1 MGRAKAINGWQ
12 KPKPRWLGYLL
23 LLALALLAVW
33 QQKSGYTNP
42 PPAGEVALRVVFL
55 PEGEQRAMSELAAA
69 LKGSKRT
76 IDLALLE
83 LNDTRLG
90 YLLARAAGRGVR
102 VRLFSERDHRGE
114 TLATLL
120 AGASGQQSGRPRV
133 SEREAKEK
141 AEPVSAHC
149 ERLAGVEI
157 CYDDRP
163 GLMHDKFAV
172 CDEAVVFTGS
182 ANWSYNGLHK
192 NDNDLLKLSGAPAVR
207 LYHDAFESLWRRKPR
222 APAPATLE
230 LADGGQLAVYFSPS
244 SGRRAVERI
253 TAVLDAAE
261 SEVWVAAFVLT
272 SPEIIAA
279 LNRAADRGVAVR
291 VLLERRNLG
300 DSQEER
306 LRDEVQVRPDANR
319 YAMHLKTMV
328 IDGKTVMTGSFNFT
342 RSAASRNDENL
353 LVLTSPQLARRYK
366 EKVWELWRAAGGR

>member
-1 MGRAKAINGWQ
+1 MGRARVINGWQ

-23 LLALALLAVW
+23 LLALALLAIW

-55 PEGEQRAMSELAAA
+55 PEGEQRALSELAAA
-69 LKGSKRT
+69 LNGSKRT

-120 AGASGQQSGRPRV
+120 AGARGQQSGRPRV

-141 AEPVSAHC
+141 AEPVGPHC

-192 NDNDLLKLSGAPAVR
+192 NDNDLIKLSGAPAVR
-207 LYHDAFESLWRRKPR
+207 LYHDAFASLWRRKPR

-230 LADGGQLAVYFSPS
+230 LAKGGKLQVYFSPS
-244 SGRRAVERI
+244 SGQRAVERI
-253 TAVLDAAE
+253 TAALDAAD

-306 LRDEVQVRPDANR
+306 LHDKVQVRPDANH

-353 LVLTSPQLARRYK
+353 LVLTSPQLAQRYK

>member
-1 MGRAKAINGWQ
+1 VGRAGAINGWQ

-23 LLALALLAVW
+23 LLALALLAIW

-55 PEGEQRAMSELAAA
+55 PEGEQRALSELGAA
-69 LKGSKRT
+69 LNGSKRT

-141 AEPVSAHC
+141 AEPVGTHC

-172 CDEAVVFTGS
+172 CDEAAVFTGS

-192 NDNDLLKLSGAPAVR
+192 NDNDLIKLSGAPAVR

-222 APAPATLE
+222 APVPAELE
-230 LADGGQLAVYFSPS
+230 LQGGGLEVYFSPS

-253 TAVLDAAE
+253 TAALDAAE

-272 SPEIIAA
+272 NPEIIAA

-306 LRDEVQVRPDANR
+306 LHDKVQVRPDANR

-328 IDGKTVMTGSFNFT
+328 IDDKTVITGSFNFT

-353 LVLTSPQLARRYK
+353 LVLTSPQLTRRYK